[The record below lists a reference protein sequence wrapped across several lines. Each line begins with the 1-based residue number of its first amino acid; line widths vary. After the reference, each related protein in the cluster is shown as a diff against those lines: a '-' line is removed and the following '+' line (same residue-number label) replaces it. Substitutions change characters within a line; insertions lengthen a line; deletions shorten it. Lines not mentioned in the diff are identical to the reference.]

1 MICTEIELLTPRI
14 STDNIGVQRT
24 YYNRTKVP
32 IIKVEDIYSN
42 EFYQANEQ
50 GLKPELR
57 IKISALNYNGEQEF
71 IYNDVRYFVI
81 RTSTPNIDEV
91 VLISQRK
98 LKNIGG
104 EK

>member
-1 MICTEIELLTPRI
+1 MICTEIELLTPQI
-14 STDNIGVQRT
+14 STDSIGVQKT
-24 YYNRTKVP
+24 NYSSKIVP

-71 IYNDVRYFVI
+71 VYNGVRYFVI

-104 EK
+104 EE